1 MYTAGAVNNI
11 INHMGLFYTAPRKPS
26 MPTSGTTS
34 FSHSGHL
41 SSREVVKEVRRDLHD
56 RLGEHKGEQ
65 VFEILNAHLDRDN
78 GRTGV
83 SGQEVEGMLSMLER
97 DHHDNLHSN
106 DIAHIKEVLGKHFN
120 D

>member
-1 MYTAGAVNNI
+1 MRETGYTADSVNSNTKC
-11 INHMGLFYTAPRKPS
+11 MGLFYTAPRKPAA
-26 MPTSGTTS
+26 S
-34 FSHSGHL
+34 FGGSQHL
-41 SSREVVKEVRRDLHD
+41 SVHEVKKEVRRDLHD

-65 VFEILNAHLDRDN
+65 VFEILSGHLDREN

-83 SGQEVEGMLSMLER
+83 SGREVDGMLTMLER